1 MSTPSPITMSAVSAA
16 ASAAGPTA
24 VVIEDD
30 AAVRDIL
37 IEVFESAGFTA
48 IGAENGVDGVEAVRV
63 HNPRITTI
71 DINMP
76 GIDGFETVKRVRAI
90 SETYVVLV
98 TARADESDA
107 VLGLSIGADDY
118 ITKPFRLREFRARV
132 EAMLRRPRRVEGAST
147 EAAGATDSAQPLE
160 PQAPGLAHRD
170 LRLDRATRTVHRA
183 GIEVQLTRTEFDLM
197 QTLLES
203 QRRARTKED
212 LALVVRGD
220 DPSGSYVSELDKRA
234 IEAHVANLRRKLGD
248 SSGSPRYIETV
259 RGVGYRLTV
268 AHAEAR

>member
-1 MSTPSPITMSAVSAA
+1 MSTPSPTVIQ
-16 ASAAGPTA
+16 TA

-37 IEVFESAGFTA
+37 IEVFESSGFFTV
-48 IGAENGVDGVEAVRV
+48 GASNGVDGVEAVRV

-90 SETYVVLV
+90 SETYIVLV

-107 VLGLSIGADDY
+107 VLGLSVGADDY
-118 ITKPFRLREFRARV
+118 VTKPFRLREFRARV
-132 EAMLRRPRRVEGAST
+132 EAMLRRPRRVEASFSDT
-147 EAAGATDSAQPLE
+147 IAPMIETASAAPVSV
-160 PQAPGLAHRD
+160 LAHRD
-170 LRLDRATRTVHRA
+170 LRLDKLARTVHRD
-183 GIEVQLTRTEFDLM
+183 GVEVALTRTEFDLI

-203 QRRARTKED
+203 NRRARSKED

-220 DPSGSYVSELDKRA
+220 EPGATYVSELDKRA

-248 SSGSPRYIETV
+248 PSGSPRYIETV
-259 RGVGYRLTV
+259 RGVGYRLT
-268 AHAEAR
+268 ATSNASR

>member
-1 MSTPSPITMSAVSAA
+1 MSTPNPATAPSPTFAPSPS
-16 ASAAGPTA
+16 PTA
-24 VVIEDD
+24 VVVEDD

-48 IGAENGVDGVEAVRV
+48 IGAENGMDGVEAVRL

-90 SETYVVLV
+90 SETYIVLV

-107 VLGLSIGADDY
+107 VLGLSVGADDY
-118 ITKPFRLREFRARV
+118 VTKPFRLREFRARV
-132 EAMLRRPRRVEGAST
+132 EAMLRRPRRVENSAS
-147 EAAGATDSAQPLE
+147 DSI
-160 PQAPGLAHRD
+160 APPMIDPAPAPPSNVLAHRD
-170 LRLDRATRTVHRA
+170 LRLDMLARTVHRDN
-183 GIEVQLTRTEFDLM
+183 IEVALTRTEFDLM

-203 QRRARTKED
+203 NRRARSKED

-220 DPSGSYVSELDKRA
+220 QPGASYVSELDKRA

-248 SSGSPRYIETV
+248 SSASPRYIETV
-259 RGVGYRLTV
+259 RGVGYRLT
-268 AHAEAR
+268 ATTASAK

>member
-1 MSTPSPITMSAVSAA
+1 MSTPSPTMPPQN
-16 ASAAGPTA
+16 PTA
-24 VVIEDD
+24 IVIEDD
-30 AAVRDIL
+30 QSVRDIL

-48 IGAENGVDGVEAVRV
+48 VGADNGLDGVEAVRR
-63 HNPRITTI
+63 HSPRITTI

-90 SETYVVLV
+90 SETYIVLV

-107 VLGLSIGADDY
+107 VLGLSAGADDY
-118 ITKPFRLREFRARV
+118 VTKPFRLREFRARV
-132 EAMLRRPRRVEGAST
+132 EAMLRRPRRVESSSSETIARPSV
-147 EAAGATDSAQPLE
+147 APAT
-160 PQAPGLAHRD
+160 APTPHTLSHRD
-170 LRLDRATRTVHRA
+170 LRLDKQARTVHR
-183 GIEVQLTRTEFDLM
+183 GGVEVPLTRTEFDLI

-203 QRRARTKED
+203 NRRARAKED

-220 DPSGSYVSELDKRA
+220 EPGGTYVSELDKRA

-259 RGVGYRLTV
+259 RGVGYRLT
-268 AHAEAR
+268 ASTAS

>member
-1 MSTPSPITMSAVSAA
+1 MSTPSPTMP
-16 ASAAGPTA
+16 GFHPTA

-30 AAVRDIL
+30 PAVRDIL
-37 IEVFESAGFTA
+37 IEVFESAGFVA
-48 IGAENGVDGVEAVRV
+48 VGATNGVDGVAAVQA
-63 HNPRITTI
+63 HAPRITTV

-90 SETYVVLV
+90 SETYIVLV

-107 VLGLSIGADDY
+107 VLGLSVGADDY
-118 ITKPFRLREFRARV
+118 VTKPFRLREFRARV
-132 EAMLRRPRRVEGAST
+132 EAMLRRPRAVANAASD
-147 EAAGATDSAQPLE
+147 AGAVPSNATTE
-160 PQAPGLAHRD
+160 PVSSHVLVHRD
-170 LRLDRATRTVHRA
+170 LRLDRLARTLHRD
-183 GIEVQLTRTEFDLM
+183 GVEVALTRTEFDLI

-203 QRRARTKED
+203 NRRARAKED

-220 DPSGSYVSELDKRA
+220 EPGGSYVSELDKRA

-248 SSGSPRYIETV
+248 SIGSPRYIETV

-268 AHAEAR
+268 APSG

>member
-1 MSTPSPITMSAVSAA
+1 MSTPTPIMPPPA
-16 ASAAGPTA
+16 A
-24 VVIEDD
+24 VVVEDD
-30 AAVRDIL
+30 PAVRDIL
-37 IEVFESAGFTA
+37 IEVFESAGFRA
-48 IGAENGVDGVEAVRV
+48 VGAENGVDGVEAVRLYD
-63 HNPRITTI
+63 PRITTI

-90 SETYVVLV
+90 SETYIVLI

-118 ITKPFRLREFRARV
+118 VTKPFRLREFRARI
-132 EAMLRRPRRVEGAST
+132 EAILRRPRRVANSLD
-147 EAAGATDSAQPLE
+147 EANILPLSE
-160 PQAPGLAHRD
+160 PVGPISPDVLAHRD
-170 LRLDRATRTVHRA
+170 LRLDRLARTVHRGA
-183 GIEVQLTRTEFDLM
+183 EVIALTRTEFDLL

-203 QRRARTKED
+203 NRRARAKED

-220 DPSGSYVSELDKRA
+220 QPGDTYVSELDKRA

-259 RGVGYRLTV
+259 RGVGYRLTS
-268 AHAEAR
+268 APTPSR

>member
-1 MSTPSPITMSAVSAA
+1 MSTPNPATAPSPTFAPSPS
-16 ASAAGPTA
+16 PTA
-24 VVIEDD
+24 VVVEDD

-48 IGAENGVDGVEAVRV
+48 IGAENGMDGVEAVRL

-90 SETYVVLV
+90 SETYIVLV

-107 VLGLSIGADDY
+107 VLGLSVGADDY
-118 ITKPFRLREFRARV
+118 VTKPFRLREFRARV
-132 EAMLRRPRRVEGAST
+132 EAMLRRPRRVENSSSDSIAPPT
-147 EAAGATDSAQPLE
+147 IEPAAM
-160 PQAPGLAHRD
+160 APSNVLAHRD
-170 LRLDRATRTVHRA
+170 LRLDMLARTVHRDNV
-183 GIEVQLTRTEFDLM
+183 EVALTRTEFDLM

-203 QRRARTKED
+203 NRRARSKED

-220 DPSGSYVSELDKRA
+220 QPGASYVSELDKRA

-248 SSGSPRYIETV
+248 SSASPRYIETV
-259 RGVGYRLTV
+259 RGVGYRLT
-268 AHAEAR
+268 ATAAAAR

>member
-1 MSTPSPITMSAVSAA
+1 MSTPSPVTAPSPAF
-16 ASAAGPTA
+16 ASSPTPTA

-76 GIDGFETVKRVRAI
+76 GIDGFETVKRVRAF
-90 SETYVVLV
+90 SETYIVLV
-98 TARADESDA
+98 TARAEESDA
-107 VLGLSIGADDY
+107 VLGLSVGADY
-118 ITKPFRLREFRARV
+118 YVTKPFRLREFRARV
-132 EAMLRRPRRVEGAST
+132 EAMLRRPRRVENSSSDTIPPPAIEPSGA
-147 EAAGATDSAQPLE
+147 
-160 PQAPGLAHRD
+160 APVSVLAHRD
-170 LRLDRATRTVHRA
+170 LRLDRLARTVHRD
-183 GIEVQLTRTEFDLM
+183 GVEVALTRTEFDLI

-203 QRRARTKED
+203 NRRARSKED

-220 DPSGSYVSELDKRA
+220 EPGDTYVSELDKRA

-259 RGVGYRLTV
+259 RGVGYRLT
-268 AHAEAR
+268 ATSTASR

>member
-48 IGAENGVDGVEAVRV
+48 VGAENGVDGVEAVRV
-63 HNPRITTI
+63 HNPRITTV

-90 SETYVVLV
+90 SETYIVLV

-107 VLGLSIGADDY
+107 VLGLSVGADDY
-118 ITKPFRLREFRARV
+118 VTKPFRLREFRARV
-132 EAMLRRPRRVEGAST
+132 EAMLRRPRRV
-147 EAAGATDSAQPLE
+147 DSASGETIAQPAADATATGQLNV
-160 PQAPGLAHRD
+160 LAHRD
-170 LRLDRATRTVHRA
+170 LRVDRLARTVHRDGA
-183 GIEVQLTRTEFDLM
+183 EVALTRTEFDLI

-203 QRRARTKED
+203 NRRARSKED

-220 DPSGSYVSELDKRA
+220 EPGATYVSELDKRA

-259 RGVGYRLTV
+259 RGVGYRLT
-268 AHAEAR
+268 ASLTAAR